1 MDTGSGILQNMKF
14 AKNDMESKEITWKV
28 KSSFLN
34 MEYLRPTLANFVC
47 SVLSHSPNWTTQCD
61 APPFSLS
68 IPLMLIFHPAFL
80 LRPNTPQFTSVMSCL
95 YHMHLQRIFLV
106 HTSLRHIPQHDI
118 APLPIMLTIVEH
130 FDSACSM
137 REALVLWGRPVL
149 W

>member
-1 MDTGSGILQNMKF
+1 MKF
-14 AKNDMESKEITWKV
+14 AKNYMESKVFIPKYGIPPPD
-28 KSSFLN
+28 SRQ
-34 MEYLRPTLANFVC
+34 LRLLCVIALT
-47 SVLSHSPNWTTQCD
+47 HSLNWTTQCD

-68 IPLMLIFHPAFL
+68 MPLMLIFHPAFL

-137 REALVLWGRPVL
+137 REAFYDRIEK
-149 W
+149 